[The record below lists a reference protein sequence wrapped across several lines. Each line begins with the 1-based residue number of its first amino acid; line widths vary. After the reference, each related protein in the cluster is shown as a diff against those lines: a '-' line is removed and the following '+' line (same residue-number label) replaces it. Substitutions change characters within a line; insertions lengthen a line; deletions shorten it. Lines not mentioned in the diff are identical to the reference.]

1 MNTNTLKS
9 SADDSFANVKRLP
22 ILISLIIGAFFSVLN
37 ETLLS
42 IALPELEGELGVSIA
57 TLQWLSTGYMLVV
70 AILIPASALLVQWF
84 TTRQM
89 FLGALFSFTLGTFI
103 CALAPG
109 FPMLLA
115 GRMIQAVGTGLMLPV
130 LMNTIMV
137 LYPVEKRGMAMG
149 SIGLVIMF
157 APTIGPTLAGVI
169 LDTLTWRWLF
179 YLVLPFACLSFL
191 IAFIFLKNV
200 TTVTKPK
207 VDVLSIM
214 LSTLA
219 FGGIVYGISQVGEA
233 VGGWS
238 NPNVYV
244 PSVIGIVS
252 LALFVWRQLVVDS
265 PILDLR
271 PFKYPMFTF
280 TVVLLI
286 IMMMTMFSTLSILP
300 FYMMGVLLVT
310 TSVAG
315 LILMP
320 GALLNGLLS
329 PIMGRL
335 FDKFGP
341 RVLVIP
347 GTVLLVIILALF
359 TQMSPSTSPMT
370 LVFLYVMMNIALA
383 MIMMPTQ
390 TNGLN
395 QLPAMYY
402 PHGIAILNTL
412 QQVAGAI
419 GVALFMTIMASGR
432 DAYITNSSNPSD
444 PMEMMLA
451 VNEGVLRS
459 FKFGFVF
466 AIIALVLSI
475 FIKRS
480 IVPKAVPEE

>member
-1 MNTNTLKS
+1 MNTSTLKS
-9 SADDSFANVKRLP
+9 AADDSFAHVKRLP

-89 FLGALFSFTLGTFI
+89 FLGALLSFTLGTFV

-109 FPMLLA
+109 FPLLLV
-115 GRMIQAVGTGLMLPV
+115 GRMIQAAGTGLMLPV

-157 APTIGPTLAGVI
+157 APTIGPTLSGII

-179 YLVLPFACLSFL
+179 YLVLPFAVISFL
-191 IAFIFLKNV
+191 IAFLFLKNV

-207 VDVLSIM
+207 VDVLSII

-219 FGGIVYGISQVGEA
+219 FGGIVYGISQIGEA
-233 VGGWS
+233 AGGWA
-238 NPNVYV
+238 NEQVYV
-244 PSVIGIVS
+244 PSLIGIVS
-252 LALFVWRQLVVDS
+252 LALFIWRQLTIER
-265 PILDLR
+265 PILDLS
-271 PFKYPMFTF
+271 PFKFPMFTF
-280 TVVLLI
+280 TAILLI

-329 PIMGRL
+329 PVMGRL

-359 TQMSPSTSPMT
+359 TQMSPSTSPLT

-395 QLPAMYY
+395 QLPAPYY
-402 PHGIAILNTL
+402 PHGIAILNTM

-432 DAYITNSSNPSD
+432 DGYLAGSSNASD
-444 PMEMMLA
+444 PAEMMLA
-451 VNEGVLRS
+451 VNEGVLMS

-466 AIIALVLSI
+466 AIIALILSF

-480 IVPKAVPEE
+480 VAPKELAEE